1 VPVASLTPAERFAI
15 TLRCLTLAVVTRG
28 AFGLSPRLI
37 GLIVDRIRGI
47 KQCFARIA
55 ARVAAGTYQPRRF
68 APRRP
73 PAIRQPRPPNRLP
86 RSFGWLQ
93 PLVPEA
99 VQFRAQLEHLLR
111 DPEMAALLA
120 AAPASLARP
129 LRSLCRMLRVD
140 PPAIL
145 APILAPP
152 PAAEKSRPAPPP
164 AAENTR
170 PPPAPA
176 AARSPPR
183 PQPPAWMARR
193 TRWTLTRIRG
203 PAKPA

>member
-1 VPVASLTPAERFAI
+1 MGGGNRLTY
-15 TLRCLTLAVVTRG
+15 LV
-28 AFGLSPRLI
+28 I
-37 GLIVDRIRGI
+37 GLIVDRIRVINQG
-47 KQCFARIA
+47 FRRLADRI
-55 ARVAAGTYQPRRF
+55 AAGTYRPRRSS
-68 APRRP
+68 PRRTATGRKP
-73 PAIRQPRPPNRLP
+73 RRQSPLP
-86 RSFGWLQ
+86 RHFGWLQ

-183 PQPPAWMARR
+183 PQPPAWMPRR